1 MYQRYTS
8 GHNRLGQG
16 LGSIVGALLGGGAMQ
31 KRGAMD
37 ASAMGGGVDRG
48 LAQHQL
54 IAGLT
59 GLDMPKVRQLGDLI
73 SNGQWAGTQEM
84 AGPVRPGEPQ
94 PMMPGAQP
102 DWFTPDVREKLN
114 LGLMALGLTG
124 MGSPTRGDQLG
135 DMLLNLNKFGVVQ
148 RGAAGQMP
156 PPSVA
161 ASFGAIAGKPNFSQ
175 GSQGVLDVYQGN
187 AAVTPL
193 VAAKIGSENALAAK
207 RGGGGGGG
215 GAGAGKSPASVQFI
229 QFLTGQGMDLQTA
242 LRVANTA
249 KMNPLK
255 ATIDL
260 AKGIMEA
267 QQYSPQAMK
276 KTPQQAMEEARTIVQ
291 GYMKSM
297 EPGMGAPAADD
308 DPLGLMA
315 D

>member
-37 ASAMGGGVDRG
+37 ASAMGGGADRG

-54 IAGLT
+54 MAGLT
-59 GLDMPKVRQLGDLI
+59 GLDMPKVRQLGDLVA
-73 SNGQWAGTQEM
+73 NGQWAGAQEM
-84 AGPVRPGEPQ
+84 AGPVRPGEQP
-94 PMMPGAQP
+94 PMMPGAAP
-102 DWFTPDVREKLN
+102 EWFTPDVREKL
-114 LGLMALGLTG
+114 
-124 MGSPTRGDQLG
+124 
-135 DMLLNLNKFGVVQ
+135 KFGVVQ

-161 ASFGAIAGKPNFSQ
+161 AAFGAIAGKPNFSQ

-187 AAVTPL
+187 TGVTPL
-193 VAAKIGSENALAAK
+193 VAAKIGAEGALAGQRAAAGRAHDALAAQ
-207 RGGGGGGG
+207 RGAGG
-215 GAGAGKSPASVQFI
+215 GAGGKSPASVQFI
-229 QFLTGQGMDLQTA
+229 QFLTGQGMDLSTA

-267 QQYSPQAMK
+267 QQYAPQAQK
-276 KTPQQAMEEARTIVQ
+276 KSPQQAMEEARTIVQ

-297 EPGMGAPAADD
+297 EPGVAAPAADD
-308 DPLGLMA
+308 DPLGLMG
-315 D
+315 DE